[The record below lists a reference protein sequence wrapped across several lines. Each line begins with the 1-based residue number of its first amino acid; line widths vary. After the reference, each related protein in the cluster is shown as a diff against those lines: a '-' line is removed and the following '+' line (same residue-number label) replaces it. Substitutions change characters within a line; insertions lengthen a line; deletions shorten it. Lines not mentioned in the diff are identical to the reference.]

1 MVDGNWWME
10 DSFKGG
16 KTLCSQGRQPL
27 ELARFHQ
34 AKRLKEIIHSSLF
47 TIHSS
52 LYYLQIYSIS

>member
-34 AKRLKEIIHSSLF
+34 AERLKEIIHYSLF
-47 TIHSS
+47 PLLLANI
-52 LYYLQIYSIS
+52 

>member
-34 AKRLKEIIHSSLF
+34 AERLKEIIHSSLF
-47 TIHSS
+47 TLPFITCKYIAVH
-52 LYYLQIYSIS
+52 